1 MDRWK
6 RALAASSIATDSVS
20 LHHQLRAPAEPDDFV
35 QPFGPHGE
43 TPISWVLS
51 SVSTFQVRYS
61 PPVSG
66 LSLDHSIEALVEGSE
81 MSLLREGKS
90 DNPYLPLTQFKPLES
105 PLTY

>member
-66 LSLDHSIEALVEGSE
+66 LSLDHSIEALVEGSD
-81 MSLLREGKS
+81 MSRLTKREYFLLVCS
-90 DNPYLPLTQFKPLES
+90 
-105 PLTY
+105 